1 MEHITTS
8 KLFNK
13 NFTLLIIGQLISLLG
28 NSLQRFALS
37 LYILDITGSAA
48 IFSTVL
54 ALTIIPQIVIAPFG
68 GAIADRFSKK
78 KIMITLDFFSS
89 ALLLLFFFLLRESNQ
104 QIILIGIL
112 TCTLAIIQNFYD
124 PTVRATIPAITAKEN
139 LTKANSV
146 VSQISAI
153 TQLIGPIAAGFIYG
167 FFGIYGVFVIN
178 IISFFLSA
186 IMELFLT
193 IPFCKL
199 PHVGNAM
206 VTFTKDIMHTLT
218 YLYKEK
224 RIVLSFI
231 IIAAGINL
239 FLTPLYIV
247 GVPYLEKVVFHV
259 SDNLY
264 GISEGCIGAGMIVGS
279 TLVGI
284 FSKVLSI
291 HKVPQFFFLLSI
303 IIILM
308 GSPTLGFLCK
318 QEGINYTS
326 YILLTLFGI
335 LFALCIAI
343 IDIISISFIQLVTPQ
358 EKMGKIMAL
367 AIAFSSALLPIGS
380 VLFGFLYEVFAG
392 KLFILYIVVGII
404 ALGTARFISY
414 LLKKEAPSLSTI

>member
-1 MEHITTS
+1 MQHIATP

-13 NFTLLIIGQLISLLG
+13 NFTILILGQLISLLG

-54 ALTIIPQIVIAPFG
+54 ALTIIPQVVVAPFG

-89 ALLLLFFFLLRESNQ
+89 ALLLVFFILLSESNQ
-104 QIILIGIL
+104 QIFLIGIL

-124 PTVRATIPAITAKEN
+124 PTVRASIPAITAKEN

-153 TQLIGPIAAGFIYG
+153 TLLIGPIAAGFIYG
-167 FFGIYGVFVIN
+167 FFGIYVVFVIN

-193 IPFCKL
+193 MPFCKL
-199 PHVGNAM
+199 PLDGNAM
-206 VTFTKDIMHTLT
+206 VTFTKDIKNTLT
-218 YLYKEK
+218 YLYQEK
-224 RIVLSFI
+224 RIILSFI

-247 GVPYLEKVVFHV
+247 GVPYVEKVVFHV

-279 TLVGI
+279 TLAGV
-284 FSKVLSI
+284 FSKMLSI
-291 HKVPQFFFLLSI
+291 HKVPQFFFLLSVTI
-303 IIILM
+303 FLM
-308 GSPTLGFLCK
+308 GIPTLGFLCT

-343 IDIISISFIQLVTPQ
+343 INIVSISFIQLVTPQ

-367 AIAFSSALLPIGS
+367 TTAVSSALLPIGS
-380 VLFGFLYEVFAG
+380 VLFGFLYEISAD
-392 KLFILYIVVGII
+392 KLFILYSVAGII

-414 LLKKEAPSLSTI
+414 FLKKEASSLSTI